1 MRVLVVEDEPVSR
14 RMLSAAVARMGYDVV
29 AAADGR
35 EAWDVLC
42 AEQIG
47 LVVTDWMMPEMDGLQ
62 LVEKIRRS
70 ELGRYVYVILLTS
83 RSESR
88 DAAEALEAG
97 ADDFIAKPWH
107 GDELTARL
115 TAGRRILDLQAA
127 LQEKNLLLERMT
139 RVDGLTGIGNR
150 RNFDEE
156 FRRAFETA
164 RRFQR
169 FLSVAMLDIDRFKAY
184 NDRFGHEAGDIA
196 LRAVAAAI
204 DEAVRTADQSFRY
217 GGEEFCCTF
226 PETDEPGAVV
236 VADRL
241 RAAVERLGIVHP
253 ENLPWGV
260 VTISVGVAALQP
272 PTEVDPEDLL
282 RVADQA
288 LYRAKAQ
295 GRNRTVA
302 LAPEH
307 LLAPR

>member
-1 MRVLVVEDEPVSR
+1 MRILVVEDEPVSR

-35 EAWDVLC
+35 EAWDVLR

-62 LVEKIRRS
+62 LVEKIRGS

-107 GDELTARL
+107 RDELMARL

-156 FRRAFETA
+156 FPRAFEVA

-184 NDRFGHEAGDIA
+184 NDRFGHEAGDNA

-204 DEAVRTADQSFRY
+204 DETVRTADQSFRY

-226 PETDEPGAVV
+226 PETDEAGAMI

-241 RAAVERLGIVHP
+241 RAAVERLGLVHP

-260 VTISVGVAALQP
+260 VTISVGVATLRP
-272 PTEVDPEDLL
+272 PPAVGPEDLL
-282 RVADQA
+282 RAADQA
-288 LYRAKAQ
+288 LYRAKAE
-295 GRNRTVA
+295 GRNRTVV

>member
-1 MRVLVVEDEPVSR
+1 
-14 RMLSAAVARMGYDVV
+14 MLSAAVARMGYDVV

-35 EAWDVLC
+35 EAWDVLR

-62 LVEKIRRS
+62 LVEKIRGS

-107 GDELTARL
+107 RDELMARL

-156 FRRAFETA
+156 FPRAFEVA

-184 NDRFGHEAGDIA
+184 NDRFGHEAGDNA

-204 DEAVRTADQSFRY
+204 DETVRTADQSFRY

-226 PETDEPGAVV
+226 PETDEAGAMI

-241 RAAVERLGIVHP
+241 RAAVERLGLVHP

-260 VTISVGVAALQP
+260 VTISVGVATLRP
-272 PTEVDPEDLL
+272 PPAVGPEDLL
-282 RVADQA
+282 RAADQA
-288 LYRAKAQ
+288 LYRAKAE
-295 GRNRTVA
+295 GRNRTVV

>member
-14 RMLSAAVARMGYDVV
+14 RMLSAAISRMGYDVV

-35 EAWDVLC
+35 EAWDVLR

-62 LVEKIRRS
+62 LVEKIRGS

-107 GDELTARL
+107 RDELTARL

-156 FRRAFETA
+156 FPRAFETA
-164 RRFQR
+164 RRFHR

-204 DEAVRTADQSFRY
+204 DETVRTADQSFRY

-226 PETDEPGAVV
+226 PETDEAGAGI

-253 ENLPWGV
+253 ENCPWGV

-272 PTEVDPEDLL
+272 STTVDPEDLL
-282 RVADQA
+282 RAADQA

-302 LAPEH
+302 LAPER

>member
-1 MRVLVVEDEPVSR
+1 MRILLVEDEPVSR
-14 RMLSAAVARMGYDVV
+14 RMLSAAIARMGYDVV
-29 AAADGR
+29 VAADGS
-35 EAWDVLC
+35 EAWDVLR

-62 LVEKIRRS
+62 LVEKIRGG

-83 RSESR
+83 RSDSR
-88 DAAEALEAG
+88 DAAEAIEAG

-107 GDELTARL
+107 RDELMARL

-150 RNFDEE
+150 RHFDEE
-156 FRRAFETA
+156 FPRAFELA

-169 FLSVAMLDIDRFKAY
+169 FLSVAMIDIDRFKAY

-204 DEAVRTADQSFRY
+204 DETVRTADQSFRY
-217 GGEEFCCTF
+217 GGEEFCCLF
-226 PETDEPGAVV
+226 PETDEAGALI

-241 RAAVERLGIVHP
+241 RAAVERLGLVHP
-253 ENLPWGV
+253 DNQPAGL
-260 VTISVGVAALQP
+260 VTISVGVATLRP
-272 PTEVDPEDLL
+272 PPVIGPEDLL
-282 RVADQA
+282 RTADQA
-288 LYRAKAQ
+288 LYRAKDQ
-295 GRNRTVA
+295 GRNRSVA
-302 LAPEH
+302 LSPEQQ
-307 LLAPR
+307 LAPR

>member
-1 MRVLVVEDEPVSR
+1 
-14 RMLSAAVARMGYDVV
+14 
-29 AAADGR
+29 
-35 EAWDVLC
+35 
-42 AEQIG
+42 
-47 LVVTDWMMPEMDGLQ
+47 MDGLQ
-62 LVEKIRRS
+62 LVQKIRGG

-97 ADDFIAKPWH
+97 ADDFVGKPWH
-107 GDELTARL
+107 RDELMARL

-156 FRRAFETA
+156 YPRAFETA

-169 FLSVAMLDIDRFKAY
+169 FLSVAMIDIDRFKAY
-184 NDRFGHEAGDIA
+184 NDRFGHEAGDNA

-204 DEAVRTADQSFRY
+204 DETVRTADQSFRY
-217 GGEEFCCTF
+217 GGEEFSCIF
-226 PETDEPGAVV
+226 PETDEAGAISA
-236 VADRL
+236 ADRL
-241 RAAVERLGIVHP
+241 RAAVERLAIAHP
-253 ENLPWGV
+253 DNLPSGV
-260 VTISVGVAALQP
+260 VTISVGVSTLRHP
-272 PTEVDPEDLL
+272 PRVGPEDLL
-282 RVADQA
+282 RAADQA
-288 LYRAKAQ
+288 LYRAKDR

-302 LAPEH
+302 LDPAE

>member
-1 MRVLVVEDEPVSR
+1 MRILVVEDELVSR
-14 RMLSAAVARMGYDVV
+14 RMLTAAVARMGYDVV

-35 EAWDVLC
+35 EAWDVLR

-47 LVVTDWMMPEMDGLQ
+47 LVVTDWMMPEMDGLE
-62 LVEKIRRS
+62 LVHKIRGG

-97 ADDFIAKPWH
+97 ADDFVGKPWH
-107 GDELTARL
+107 RDELMARL

-127 LQEKNLLLERMT
+127 LQEKNQMLERMT

-150 RNFDEE
+150 RHFDLEY
-156 FRRAFETA
+156 RHSFELA

-169 FLSVAMLDIDRFKAY
+169 FLSVAMIDIDRFKAF
-184 NDRFGHEAGDIA
+184 NDRFGHEAGDNA

-204 DEAVRTADQSFRY
+204 DETVRTSDQCFRY
-217 GGEEFCCTF
+217 GGEEFTCIF
-226 PETDEPGAVV
+226 PETDECGGFT

-241 RAAVERLGIVHP
+241 RQAVERLAIPHP
-253 ENLPWGV
+253 ENPPSRV
-260 VTISVGVAALQP
+260 VTISVGVSSLQP
-272 PTEVDPEDLL
+272 PVEVGAEDLL
-282 RVADQA
+282 RAADQA
-288 LYRAKAQ
+288 LYRAKNQ
-295 GRNRTVA
+295 GRNRSVA
-302 LAPEH
+302 LAPDS